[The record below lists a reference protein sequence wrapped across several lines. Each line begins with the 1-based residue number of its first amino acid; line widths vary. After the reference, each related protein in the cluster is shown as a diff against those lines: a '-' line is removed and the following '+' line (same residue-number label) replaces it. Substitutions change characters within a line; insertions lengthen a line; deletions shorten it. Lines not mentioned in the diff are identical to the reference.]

1 MKIADPG
8 KDVTI
13 QVKDFRPIDGKLYR
27 LELEADVMLAT
38 AGEWQQWQKGLL
50 LVGLGGEA
58 DASLRIS
65 VGCDLGVSLNF
76 SKIPPEVNVNPKIT
90 DLTLDLKDIRPR
102 GGPVFTDEK
111 LKNDIKGLLRSAVKF
126 AEPQV
131 KDIAN
136 QAIAQSLKDGKGAIS
151 AGALLKT
158 LPTK

>member
-1 MKIADPG
+1 MRSRVNSHELIFPSEFLPNPLPGPRKCVEKGWVKGVG
-8 KDVTI
+8 KDI
-13 QVKDFRPIDGKLYR
+13 H
-27 LELEADVMLAT
+27 
-38 AGEWQQWQKGLL
+38 
-50 LVGLGGEA
+50 
-58 DASLRIS
+58 
-65 VGCDLGVSLNF
+65 
-76 SKIPPEVNVNPKIT
+76 
-90 DLTLDLKDIRPR
+90 PR

-151 AGALLKT
+151 AGALLKA